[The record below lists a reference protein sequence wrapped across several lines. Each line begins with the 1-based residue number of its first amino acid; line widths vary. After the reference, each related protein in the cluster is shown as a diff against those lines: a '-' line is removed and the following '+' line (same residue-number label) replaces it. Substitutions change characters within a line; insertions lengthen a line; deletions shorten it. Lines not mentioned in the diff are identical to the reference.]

1 MAVKTLDC
9 KGLKCPQPALKMLAE
24 AKSMA
29 KGDIMEVVAD
39 CETFENDVRKWCE
52 QTKRA
57 VLWIKH
63 EGTATRC
70 QVRI

>member
-1 MAVKTLDC
+1 
-9 KGLKCPQPALKMLAE
+9 MLAE